1 MSKTKT
7 TIPSKEMID
16 NKAQLVSKDI
26 QEKNKRDCQYMYN
39 LLNTTLNN
47 AVNSSSQNDLYTND
61 IVLKELNKYSNI
73 NIENCDDFNEYKKE
87 LKARGITYEYYKGN
101 LYTTTPTAPFVS
113 YYPVKKQLSV
123 HSF

>member
-1 MSKTKT
+1 MSKTT

-39 LLNTTLNN
+39 LLNMTLNY

-61 IVLKELNKYSNI
+61 IVVNKLNKVINI

-87 LKARGITYEYYKGN
+87 LKERGITYEYYKS
-101 LYTTTPTAPFVS
+101 YQRSISPFVS

-123 HSF
+123 HGF